1 MANQSIF
8 NAFERMWQH
17 VVAKVGSKADL
28 IHNHDDIYY
37 TEDEVDAAINEI
49 ATSKADVDH
58 NHNDVYETKDNA
70 QLKLDQAKSY
80 TDTKTSGLA
89 STSSVTSA
97 VSTHN
102 TSTSA
107 HNDIRELI
115 TGLTTRLNT
124 LADSD
129 DTTLDQMSEVVAY
142 IKSNKSLIED
152 VTTNK
157 VNVADIVNNLTTNV
171 SNKPLSAA
179 QGVAIKGLID
189 ALEDVVEGKADEEH
203 THAIADVSGLQSA
216 LDGKAASSHGTH
228 VSFDST
234 NKPKMDGTAAFG
246 TSSKVARA
254 DHVHPTDT
262 TRAAQASLDSH
273 TGDTTVHITA
283 TERTNWNAAKT
294 HADSAHAPSNAQVN
308 VIESIKVNG
317 TAQTITSKAVDITV
331 PTKASDIGAASS
343 SHGTHVTWST
353 TTPKAN
359 GTAAVGSETKVARG
373 DHVHPTD
380 TTRASQA
387 DLDALKDG
395 GTFNDTTFTGY
406 EENETHVSY
415 FLGALN
421 PGTAYADLDATYKDG
436 TYHRLWRL
444 RFPSNSKFWGRL
456 KISLFGTYTG
466 FNASGLMS
474 KTITCNFTNSTMYN
488 NVGRYD
494 SLGYNVE
501 NDFRISEAIWNADV
515 SAWEILIWQKNLNG
529 NNSPRIIIDAWSS
542 VAEYRNNVKNITA
555 QPVELIQDTT
565 YTATKASSTGGTKTV
580 TWADKPVFET
590 PYGEAVEVKGH
601 SHNYYGVCTTAADT
615 AAKTVEIEGFELVVG
630 AMVIVKFDNANSAS
644 NPTLNVS
651 GTGAKPMYRYGTTAL
666 STGTTTT
673 GWYADSIQLF
683 VYDGTGWIRDYWN
696 NTTYSNAGL
705 GQGYGTCSTAAAT
718 VAKTASI
725 SSYALTAGGIV
736 TIKFTNAVPAG
747 ATLNITSKGAKAIY
761 YRGAAITANVIK
773 AGDTAT
779 FIYSTYYYLLSIDRW
794 QKDISSKAEIKLV
807 EGETETTINEMVIN
821 KFDSKTDYE
830 TALANGEVVE
840 GDFCSYPEEYDASDV
855 NITTINGI
863 SATNVQDAINELNSK
878 KATVHYGTS
887 EPSSSFGAVGDL
899 YIIYED

>member
-17 VVAKVGSKADL
+17 VIAKVGSKADL

-70 QLKLDQAKSY
+70 QLKLDEAKSY

-97 VSTHN
+97 VNTHN

-152 VTTNK
+152 ITTNK

-189 ALEDVVEGKADEEH
+189 ALEDVVDGKADEEH

-228 VSFDST
+228 V
-234 NKPKMDGTAAFG
+234 
-246 TSSKVARA
+246 
-254 DHVHPTDT
+254 
-262 TRAAQASLDSH
+262 
-273 TGDTTVHITA
+273 
-283 TERTNWNAAKT
+283 
-294 HADSAHAPSNAQVN
+294 
-308 VIESIKVNG
+308 
-317 TAQTITSKAVDITV
+317 
-331 PTKASDIGAASS
+331 
-343 SHGTHVTWST
+343 TWST
-353 TTPKAN
+353 TSPKAN

-380 TTRASQA
+380 TTRASKSDFDSHTGNTSNPHSVTKSQVGLGNVENKSSATIRGEITKSNVTTALGYTPYTPTEVNTLLDGKA
-387 DLDALKDG
+387 DDEHTHAIADVTNLQSSLDDKVSKSTNTELNTNVTM
-395 GTFNDTTFTGY
+395 TFNTNGIRKMKVTGSGVTLDTSAVTSGIDGAAVKVVDNAGNTNTLLGY
-406 EENETHVSY
+406 Y
-415 FLGALN
+415 
-421 PGTAYADLDATYKDG
+421 GTDG
-436 TYHRLWRL
+436 SHKY
-444 RFPSNSKFWGRL
+444 GY
-456 KISLFGTYTG
+456 IGGTYTSPYMKFTPDG
-466 FNASGLMS
+466 Q
-474 KTITCNFTNSTMYN
+474 ITFKNTPK
-488 NVGRYD
+488 VGTD
-494 SLGYNVE
+494 TVALK
-501 NDFRISEAIWNADV
+501 SE
-515 SAWEILIWQKNLNG
+515 LNG
-529 NNSPRIIIDAWSS
+529 KA
-542 VAEYRNNVKNITA
+542 
-555 QPVELIQDTT
+555 DT
-565 YTATKASSTGGTKTV
+565 
-580 TWADKPVFET
+580 
-590 PYGEAVEVKGH
+590 GH
-601 SHNYYGVCTTAADT
+601 AHNYYGVCTTAADT

-673 GWYADSIQLF
+673 GWYADSVQMFI
-683 VYDGTGWIRDYWN
+683 YDGAGWIRDYWN
-696 NTTYSNAGL
+696 NTTYSNASL

-761 YRGAAITANVIK
+761 YRGAAITADVIK

-779 FIYSTYYYLLSIDRW
+779 FIYSTYYHLLSIDRW